1 MEEIWDLYTKNRQK
15 TEYTVQRGNIIPEG
29 YYHAVVDVF
38 VVSNSN
44 KVLLVRR
51 ALDKDVYPGLWETGA
66 GGSVLSGETMTHAA
80 LRELREET
88 GINAKKAH
96 VFATDSSKISIY
108 TEFLVRVKD
117 DQEITL
123 SDESIEY
130 KWVSFDRFLNILK
143 YDPYFM
149 PSKRNRLLKNLN
161 KLKQFMNKSY
171 M

>member
-1 MEEIWDLYTKNRQK
+1 MEEVWDLYTKNRHK
-15 TEYTVQRGNIIPEG
+15 TEYTVVRGGLIPEG

-38 VVSNSN
+38 VVNNSN

-51 ALDKDVYPGLWETGA
+51 ALDKDVYPGLWESGA

-80 LRELREET
+80 LRELKEET
-88 GINAKKAH
+88 GIKAKKIH

-117 DQEITL
+117 DQEIVL
-123 SDESIEY
+123 SDESIDY
-130 KWVSFDRFLNILK
+130 KWVSFDTFLNILK
-143 YDPYFM
+143 FDPYFM

-161 KLKQFMNKSY
+161 KLKQFMNKGY